1 MEEALSCLRE
11 HCHPTMFNVPD
22 AMVFAKLEFNM
33 SMAKKDKYLDGFSKM
48 IPIYHPYERGV
59 AEKHILVF
67 CRQPQEI
74 ADAEAAGA
82 QKAGGSD
89 LVQDILKRKT
99 DVSEFDHFLTTEEMA
114 HERKPSL
121 GILRDKFP

>member
-1 MEEALSCLRE
+1 ML
-11 HCHPTMFNVPD
+11 NIPD

-33 SMAKKDKYLDGFSKM
+33 STAKKDKYLDGFSKM

-74 ADAEAAGA
+74 ADPEAAVA
-82 QKAGGSD
+82 KKAGGPD